1 MPRCAEEH
9 HDRNEET
16 TVDGRK
22 PAPVEVGS
30 LSHYL
35 QGFVNRRSCR
45 ISSIYIFQTVYC
57 TRMWV
62 YLWLE
67 FVENSGRICVSPLN
81 VPSGILISCDQESRN
96 DIRAGLESLV
106 YFFFASWW
114 MHHWNDQ
121 SLFGPPRAINP
132 FAGFSPQKKELWI
145 LFQTH
150 RTCVISCHFP
160 GLVIFDIR
168 KPVPKYHPETRWL
181 QVPGVKS
188 HRVPHPFSSFY
199 QLPPRIWW
207 IFDTWVRRD
216 VLDFFH
222 FQGGA
227 VELLESE
234 WSLFDEIFRI
244 GTFKCCLV
252 EQLYGKIAN
261 KMNQKLHLY
270 ILQMLSTSTQLTY
283 RLIFDPSHCD
293 FC

>member
-1 MPRCAEEH
+1 
-9 HDRNEET
+9 
-16 TVDGRK
+16 
-22 PAPVEVGS
+22 
-30 LSHYL
+30 
-35 QGFVNRRSCR
+35 
-45 ISSIYIFQTVYC
+45 
-57 TRMWV
+57 
-62 YLWLE
+62 
-67 FVENSGRICVSPLN
+67 
-81 VPSGILISCDQESRN
+81 
-96 DIRAGLESLV
+96 
-106 YFFFASWW
+106 

-121 SLFGPPRAINP
+121 SLFGPPRATNP

-199 QLPPRIWW
+199 QLHPRIWW

-293 FC
+293 FCYRNQLVWDYFSKVKLSFLWKFPMLIIRCYLKNKDPLDPQNHEEWRF